1 MDKSIKNL
9 KIMIIHNRAILE
21 VGKIYKESSKIYKTK
36 AKDQLL
42 IEIKDDIYLYHIY
55 SIA

>member
-9 KIMIIHNRAILE
+9 KIMRIHNRAILE
-21 VGKIYKESSKIYKTK
+21 VGKIYKEYSKIFKTT

-42 IEIKDDIYLYHIY
+42 TKIKDDIHLYHIY